1 VPEEEEKVE
10 EVKGQEKNLDEN
22 GVYNFA
28 SKIIPEETPEKEEQ
42 GSSGTNPLSTK
53 NQNFQPEYDA
63 DLD

>member
-1 VPEEEEKVE
+1 MPEEEEKVE
-10 EVKGQEKNLDEN
+10 EFKGQEKLIDEN

-53 NQNFQPEYDA
+53 N
-63 DLD
+63 